1 MQSGHVHK
9 TSEIGTLID
18 TKCRPLAILQGQL
31 AFSQWRSLVSPRSE
45 RTTSHG
51 AGGNSR
57 TTPNKVR
64 ASTSST
70 TNELDRVEASTRAQ
84 GVPNPDSF
92 FQICF
97 GFLPYIY
104 QTVASSKELLLLLIA
119 FKHTSFN
126 FLQFQN
132 HPITADQPNKCLC
145 VQTKQL
151 FHRTIGTKNEQQPIK
166 THQPRLAPNHNAPTT
181 LFTAARRDAH
191 FQTTHLAK
199 TTLRPTR
206 DVLASHHQ
214 LYSGKPPAAFPCGAL
229 SSGLSQQILFV
240 SLLFFF
246 HARLDYLLGGGLV
259 GFILFNFFFFVPL
272 RSRSLL

>member
-1 MQSGHVHK
+1 MPAPCNS
-9 TSEIGTLID
+9 
-18 TKCRPLAILQGQL
+18 AGQL

-51 AGGNSR
+51 AGGKQQNN
-57 TTPNKVR
+57 PKVR

-84 GVPNPDSF
+84 GVPNTDSF

-104 QTVASSKELLLLLIA
+104 QTVASSKELVLLLIA

-126 FLQFQN
+126 FLQFLKL
-132 HPITADQPNKCLC
+132 PITAHQPNKCLC

-151 FHRTIGTKNEQQPIK
+151 FHRTIGTQNGQQPIK
-166 THQPRLAPNHNAPTT
+166 THQPRLATNHNAPTT
-181 LFTAARRDAH
+181 ILLLARCQTGHAH
-191 FQTTHLAK
+191 FQTTHAVGK
-199 TTLRPTR
+199 NHTSADHTH
-206 DVLASHHQ
+206 ASHHQ
-214 LYSGKPPAAFPCGAL
+214 LYSGKPPAAFSCGAL

-240 SLLFFF
+240 SLLFFSMRVWIIF
-246 HARLDYLLGGGLV
+246 WEGALLGSFYLNV
-259 GFILFNFFFFVPL
+259 FFFLFFSPW